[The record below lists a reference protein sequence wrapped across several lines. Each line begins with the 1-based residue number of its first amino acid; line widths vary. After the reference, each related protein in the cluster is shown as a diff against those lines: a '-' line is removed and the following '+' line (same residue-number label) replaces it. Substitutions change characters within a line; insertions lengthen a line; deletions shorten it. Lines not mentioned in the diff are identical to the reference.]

1 MLNNKNNNNIDN
13 NKSLITLN
21 QMCNTQSKINKL
33 QLKFSIRQTQGNLP
47 VPTVT
52 ISEAAQQTNHRVWL
66 VFIEDRAWDIIF

>member
-33 QLKFSIRQTQGNLP
+33 QLKFS
-47 VPTVT
+47 
-52 ISEAAQQTNHRVWL
+52 
-66 VFIEDRAWDIIF
+66 DRKSVV